1 MFGVDKLPAA
11 RARHERASER
21 LAELERLPIQ
31 IAHGLGSAQLA
42 ETNAWRD
49 LRAIGA
55 RAISEGVLG
64 ARLPPEEI
72 AAIVR
77 IGMIE
82 IG

>member
-21 LAELERLPIQ
+21 LAELELPIQ